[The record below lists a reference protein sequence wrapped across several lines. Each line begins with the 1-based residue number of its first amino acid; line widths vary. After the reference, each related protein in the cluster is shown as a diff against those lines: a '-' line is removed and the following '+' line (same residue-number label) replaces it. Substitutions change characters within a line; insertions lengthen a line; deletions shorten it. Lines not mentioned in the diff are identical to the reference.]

1 MKKTI
6 MGMALL
12 ASTLLVSSAFN
23 ETTFSTE
30 PGAIAPLIS
39 ASNDSGNVALEQMRG
54 DYVLLSFWSSD
65 DAQSRINCNYYA
77 QWAKRHCGSIR
88 HLAFNFDE
96 DVALFKE
103 IVAIDALDAAN
114 QYNVTGDTASRIIR
128 DYRLNEGFGTLL
140 IGPEGRVIAANPEL
154 EALNSLS

>member
-1 MKKTI
+1 

-54 DYVLLSFWSSD
+54 DYVLLSFGRRTTPNHVSTATTMPNGLS
-65 DAQSRINCNYYA
+65 
-77 QWAKRHCGSIR
+77 
-88 HLAFNFDE
+88 
-96 DVALFKE
+96 
-103 IVAIDALDAAN
+103 
-114 QYNVTGDTASRIIR
+114 DTAAAFAIL
-128 DYRLNEGFGTLL
+128 RLTLTKTQL
-140 IGPEGRVIAANPEL
+140 FSKR
-154 EALNSLS
+154 